1 MKLSRP
7 QEFVLFL
14 LGMCYSH
21 CSEKIKDPLQLELRK
36 CDFIALAKKAGLIE
50 KSDRAM
56 YKNLELLEKARY
68 LNYKSNLLS
77 LTDKGRRFFSNTYKK
92 VGPYID
98 LAEALN
104 SCDVLKYAN
113 RAQLR
118 FKR

>member
-14 LGMCYSH
+14 LGTCYSY
-21 CSEKIKDPLQLELRK
+21 CSRKIREPLQLEMRK
-36 CDFIALAKKAGLIE
+36 CDFIKLANKAGLIK
-50 KSDRAM
+50 KSERAM

-68 LNYKSNLLS
+68 LDYKNNLLS
-77 LTDKGRRFFSNTYKK
+77 LTPKGNRHFQSTMKK
-92 VGPYID
+92 IGPYIE
-98 LAEALN
+98 LSNALN
-104 SCDVLKYAN
+104 SKDVLKFAR